1 MVHSDRETHT
11 APRRPAHTSLDIGCC
26 QTPCF
31 LVEIPYGIVK
41 WAPKMTQQNIKFVN
55 PQTAEQPPQQQR
67 QQPQQSDTAHCEVL
81 RKQGNELRAL
91 NAKEA
96 AARDF
101 MEIKHHVFAMHT
113 PAQGRAVPQ
122 PLLDAASSVPNAV
135 HKAEETV
142 VGKEAVPK
150 TWGLGDHSFIGD
162 AGQAQREQPPP
173 PWQQRG
179 TSSTWPTGT
188 WWAIFLHFM
197 CPI

>member
-11 APRRPAHTSLDIGCC
+11 APRRPAHTFLDIGCC

-41 WAPKMTQQNIKFVN
+41 RAPKMMQQNIKFVN

-113 PAQGRAVPQ
+113 PAQGRAVPR

-135 HKAEETV
+135 RKAELRKQLLEKRQWPRLGASEITPSSV
-142 VGKEAVPK
+142 PPGKRSGSSRPRP
-150 TWGLGDHSFIGD
+150 GS
-162 AGQAQREQPPP
+162 
-173 PWQQRG
+173 
-179 TSSTWPTGT
+179 SSTWPTRT